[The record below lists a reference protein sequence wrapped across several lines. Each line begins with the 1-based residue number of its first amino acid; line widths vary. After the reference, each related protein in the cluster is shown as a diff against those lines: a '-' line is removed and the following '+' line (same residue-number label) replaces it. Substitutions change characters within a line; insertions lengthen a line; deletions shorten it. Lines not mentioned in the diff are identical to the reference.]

1 MVWFFP
7 YILILFLIAL
17 FMNAKTIG
25 KFSTPVSWICL
36 KTFWFSSPYVFEE
49 VSIFFSED
57 ADFPSKTVHDCKLTL
72 FELKARFFE
81 FYVQF
86 SYEQSLSNRVKDFIR
101 FNFKIGT
108 PEGFKSVKY
117 RKMEW
122 HHCPI
127 FSRAIYF
134 V

>member
-1 MVWFFP
+1 MTLAFV
-7 YILILFLIAL
+7 
-17 FMNAKTIG
+17 
-25 KFSTPVSWICL
+25 
-36 KTFWFSSPYVFEE
+36 
-49 VSIFFSED
+49 FSED

-117 RKMEW
+117 RKME
-122 HHCPI
+122 
-127 FSRAIYF
+127 
-134 V
+134 